1 MQEHRVKFSAQYR
14 KDAGVTHRVKGEG
27 TGMIAVIM
35 QEDGSAQ
42 YKALGRVNEPM
53 ALSAMFEMV
62 TQRYDHISGE
72 HAEYERE
79 LLIEAVEDTVYGI
92 RRWLLEKTGHQD
104 AGEDGQGNPFLLED
118 DNTAYVAQDGEQNE
132 ADEGQD

>member
-1 MQEHRVKFSAQYR
+1 MQDTDMQEHRVKFSAQYR
-14 KDAGVTHRVKGEG
+14 KGAGVTHRVKGEG
-27 TGMIAVIM
+27 TGIIAVIM

-62 TQRYDHISGE
+62 TQRYDHITGE

-79 LLIEAVEDTVYGI
+79 LLIDAVADTAYGMMKWVRI
-92 RRWLLEKTGHQD
+92 KTGMGKAFTDGNISVYEESIMLEDEQAD
-104 AGEDGQGNPFLLED
+104 PADGQD
-118 DNTAYVAQDGEQNE
+118 
-132 ADEGQD
+132 